1 MANPRLYFDLG
12 TLVLT
17 APRSSELDAHCGMR
31 WDARVDAYRA
41 PGFLYPV
48 VSAQLQRSAIVFDD
62 HVIGDPGA
70 CNEWAPVDLRPYQQT
85 ALMTW
90 AHEQRGLVVLPTGSG
105 KTRLACA
112 VMATCRVPTL
122 CLVPT
127 RALLHQWCKEIAMHY
142 RGSIGCLGDR
152 SRVLESIT
160 VATFESA
167 YRGMPRFGHQFQ
179 LLVVDEAHH
188 FGNGIRDE
196 ALEMCVAPRRLAL
209 TATSPEGTA
218 LARVNELMGPCVCSL
233 SVADL
238 SGLWL
243 ADFESIVLGL
253 RLTVD
258 EQKQYDY
265 AVQTFRAQFDRFLRL
280 SPGGSW
286 QDFAAFAGR
295 SELGRAALAA
305 FRASRMLTNYSE
317 AKRRAVATLLQQH
330 RSRRVLVFTANN
342 AAAYAI
348 AREHLVMPITCDI
361 DRAERERALAA
372 FRAGELRV
380 LVSAQVLNEGID
392 VPDAE
397 VAIIVGGVRG
407 QREHVQRVG
416 RLLRPA
422 PDKRAVIYE
431 LVLEGTHETRK
442 AAQRRQGLQSNGRK
456 SA

>member
-1 MANPRLYFDLG
+1 MTRLYFDRG
-12 TLVLT
+12 TLIVT
-17 APRSSELDAHCGMR
+17 AQRTVELDEHFGMR

-41 PGFLYPV
+41 PAFHYRALASELRRQGV
-48 VSAQLQRSAIVFDD
+48 AFDD
-62 HVIGDPGA
+62 AVMRDHPACGD
-70 CNEWAPVDLRPYQQT
+70 WDPVELRPYQQT

-112 VMATCRVPTL
+112 VMAACRVPTL

-127 RALLHQWCKEIAMHY
+127 RVLLHQWCKEISRHY
-142 RGSIGCLGDR
+142 RGPVGCLGDGNQA
-152 SRVLESIT
+152 LESIT

-167 YRGMPRFGHQFQ
+167 YRGMQRFGHQFQ
-179 LLVVDEAHH
+179 LLVVDEVHH
-188 FGNGIRDE
+188 FGNGVRDE

-209 TATSPEGTA
+209 TATAPEGRA
-218 LARVNELMGPCVCSL
+218 LARVNELMGPCVCAL

-243 ADFESIVLGL
+243 ADFENIVLGL

-265 AVQTFRAQFDRFLRL
+265 ALQTFRAVFDKFRRL
-280 SPGGSW
+280 SPGGTW
-286 QDFAAFAGR
+286 QDFSAFASR
-295 SELGRAALAA
+295 SEVGRNALAA
-305 FRASRMLTNYSE
+305 FRTSRELTNYPA
-317 AKRRAVATLLQQH
+317 AKRLAVATLLQQH
-330 RSRRVLVFTANN
+330 RGRRVLIFTANN
-342 AAAYAI
+342 STAYAI

-361 DRAERERALAA
+361 DRAEREQALAA
-372 FRAGELRV
+372 FRAGELRA
-380 LVSAQVLNEGID
+380 LVSAQVLNEGLD

-422 PDKRAVIYE
+422 PGKRALIYE
-431 LVLEGTHETRK
+431 LVLEGTHELRK
-442 AAQRRQGLQSNGRK
+442 AAHRRRALESTGRK